1 MRKTIIIGGGIAGL
15 CSAYYLVKEG
25 HQVTVVDRSNI
36 SGGASFINAG
46 YLTPSH
52 IISLAAPGMVTKG
65 LKWMFNS
72 KSPLYIKPRLDPDF
86 IKWGLLF
93 KKSATAQRVEAA
105 IPVIKEL
112 NLKSRDLYESM
123 LDTLDFEF
131 HYGREGVL
139 MVYSSEE
146 AEEEELHLAER
157 AIQEGLEAKCLSKD
171 ELLDRQPVFSGH
183 VRGAVLYECDRH
195 ITPNEFMQNL
205 KQWLLNKGVAFQLD
219 QEVLDIRVSG
229 NKITAVHTTKGTF
242 EADEFVLAAGSWT
255 FPLAKKLGLYI
266 PVQGG
271 KGYSMN
277 VKRETGITMP
287 AILTEAKVAV
297 TPMQGFTRFAG
308 SMEFSGNNDYIR
320 KERVEAIA
328 GAVKKYYNGIEI
340 NAGEKAA
347 AVSGLR
353 PVSPDGLPFIGKT
366 AKYNNLTVASGHAM
380 MGFSLGPVTGK
391 LVKQLV
397 TDEKPFMDL
406 SALKPERF
414 R

>member
-25 HQVTVVDRSNI
+25 HQVTVIDRGDI
-36 SGGASFINAG
+36 SAGASFINAG

-52 IISLAAPGMVTKG
+52 IISLAAPGMVSKG
-65 LKWMFNS
+65 LRWMFNS
-72 KSPLYIKPRLDPDF
+72 RSPLYIKPRLDPDF

-93 KKSATAQRVEAA
+93 KRSATAQRVEDA

-112 NLKSRDLYESM
+112 NLKSRDLYEAM
-123 LDTLDFEF
+123 LDSLDFEF

-139 MVYSSEE
+139 MVYSDAK

-157 AIQEGLEAKCLSKD
+157 ALKEGLEAKCLNKE
-171 ELLDRQPVFSGH
+171 ELRALQPVFSDR

-195 ITPNEFMQNL
+195 ITPNEFMENL
-205 KQWLLNKGVAFQLD
+205 KQWLVKKGVEFRLH
-219 QEVLDIRVSG
+219 QEVTDIRTSG
-229 NKITAVHTTKGTF
+229 NKIVAVQTGRETYEGN
-242 EADEFVLAAGSWT
+242 EFVLAAGSWT

-308 SMEFSGNNDYIR
+308 SMEFSGNNDYVR

-328 GAVKKYYNGIEI
+328 DAVTKYYSGIEI
-340 NAGEKAA
+340 NAGERAA

-397 TDEKPFMDL
+397 TDEKPLMDL
-406 SALKPERF
+406 SPLRPERF
-414 R
+414 K

>member
-25 HQVTVVDRSNI
+25 YRVTVIDREDI

-72 KSPLYIKPRLDPDF
+72 KSPLYIKPRLDIDF
-86 IKWGLLF
+86 MKWGLLF
-93 KKSATAQRVEAA
+93 KKSATAQRVEAS

-112 NLKSRDLYESM
+112 NLKSRDLYDAM
-123 LDTLDFEF
+123 LDSLDFEF
-131 HYGREGVL
+131 HYGRDGVL
-139 MVYSSEE
+139 MVYTGAK

-157 AIQEGLEAKCLSKD
+157 AMKEGLEARCLNKE
-171 ELLDRQPVFSGH
+171 ELKTMQPVFSDN
-183 VRGAVLYECDRH
+183 VLGAVLYECDRH

-205 KQWLLNKGVAFQLD
+205 KQWLVKKGVEFQLH
-219 QEVLDIRVSG
+219 QEVTDMKISG
-229 NKITAVHTTKGTF
+229 NKIAAVQTNKGNY
-242 EADEFVLAAGSWT
+242 EGDEVVLAAGSWT

-277 VKRETGITMP
+277 VKRHTGITLP

-297 TPMQGFTRFAG
+297 TPMHGFTRFAG
-308 SMEFSGNNDYIR
+308 SMEFSGNNDFIR
-320 KERVEAIA
+320 KERVQAVA
-328 GAVKKYYNGIEI
+328 AAVKKYYNGIEI
-340 NAGEKAA
+340 SEEEKAGA
-347 AVSGLR
+347 LSGLR

-366 AKYNNLTVASGHAM
+366 LKYTNLTIASGHAM

-397 TDEKPFMDL
+397 VGEKPLMDITPL
-406 SALKPERF
+406 RPERF
-414 R
+414 K